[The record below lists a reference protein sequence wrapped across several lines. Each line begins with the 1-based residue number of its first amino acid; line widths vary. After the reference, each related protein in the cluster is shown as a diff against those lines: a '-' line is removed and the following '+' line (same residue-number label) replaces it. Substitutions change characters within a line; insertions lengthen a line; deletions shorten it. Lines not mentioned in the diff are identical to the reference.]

1 MVLVCFARARLHDEA
16 PTPILLLLLTAQRRK
31 TGMPWRAVHHAREKC
46 QRAQPRLA
54 LQSRRRVVAER
65 ERRCRVLRAISKD
78 RKPLRTEQARWMC
91 FRNDESFYA
100 MPGPGGS
107 RPAAACRRRAARAS
121 PLELAARS
129 LVREE
134 PNR

>member
-78 RKPLRTEQARWMC
+78 RKPLHTEQARWLC
-91 FRNDESFYA
+91 SELLSL
-100 MPGPGGS
+100 S
-107 RPAAACRRRAARAS
+107 RARAHTEKGWHGRAPRGKTGVS
-121 PLELAARS
+121 RIMD
-129 LVREE
+129 VRQERRE
-134 PNR
+134 H